1 MLKEETM
8 EFKKYLDP
16 EEFQNIAASDGWLEK
31 WKLSYVIYL
40 EWTCK
45 DETGCFF
52 KALPEKDLAEKE
64 SSKRGWKI

>member
-8 EFKKYLDP
+8 EFKKSLDP

-64 SSKRGWKI
+64 SSKREWKI